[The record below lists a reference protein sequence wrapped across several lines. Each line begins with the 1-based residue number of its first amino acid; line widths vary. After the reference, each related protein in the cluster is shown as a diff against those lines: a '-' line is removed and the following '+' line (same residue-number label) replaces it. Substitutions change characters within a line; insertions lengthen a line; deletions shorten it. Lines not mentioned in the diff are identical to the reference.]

1 MAQHNNFKKD
11 VDMLAEAYSA
21 VNKPAAEVIAES
33 ADAPNP
39 VEDNGEAAFKG
50 GNVEHD

>member
-1 MAQHNNFKKD
+1 MAQHNSFKQD
-11 VDMLAEAYSA
+11 IDMLAEAYQSI
-21 VNKPAAEVIAES
+21 NKPTDEVVIES

-50 GNVEHD
+50 GNIEHD